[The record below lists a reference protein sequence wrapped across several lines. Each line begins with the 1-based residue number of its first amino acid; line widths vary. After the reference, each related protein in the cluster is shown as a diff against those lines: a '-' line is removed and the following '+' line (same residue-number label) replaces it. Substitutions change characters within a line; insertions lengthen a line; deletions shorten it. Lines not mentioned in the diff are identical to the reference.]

1 MSNKTFGDIPFIT
14 FYDTVLSRLA
24 YFTSENFLPAYLD
37 IFGPIIPENILKSI
51 NDASM
56 DKIFD
61 SSIYNLSKNTNIPTY
76 TDKNTK
82 FIDFTDMAEKIN
94 NVNIK
99 FVNRKLPSAQAP
111 ATPPLKG
118 GINIPNV
125 KSIFGKNYKVAY
137 ISISTSNYG
146 GYYILV
152 DSRMPNCIFVVFR
165 GTYSAKSTGSYTKP
179 SSIVP
184 FNIGK
189 DMSPEQLK
197 KKLKEDE
204 GKMFGVLTGI
214 NKILD
219 DVYHTIIESMMYLA
233 KTYLEPKGSE
243 SIKVFTTGHSLGGG
257 LCSLFA
263 NDWFETV
270 RISPYDKAPYNIFTK
285 KICCVSIASPRVMS
299 PGLANNFC
307 ARVVKNEI
315 LFRRLA
321 NRGDPVPALPK
332 KAVIGLTE
340 GYEHPCSGKK
350 YKTER
355 GIISMECGSAMQVR
369 SPPPGPVYTKS
380 LECRNTKT
388 SIFQGNVSGNPFAHT
403 VYLYINF
410 VNAVPV
416 SQFLMSGMPSIVK
429 SKPVEI
435 QRNSKGGTVA
445 RIILGV
451 GEEKSG
457 STNQQFKSV
466 FFDLNNL
473 RPKDQQVIQ
482 TNPDA
487 KPITSEDT
495 LMNITEFT
503 DIIKKMKTIKP
514 GDTLN
519 QVIPN
524 NVTKLAGSIEPMPKI
539 DGLLPENSKKGGKSR
554 KRKTKR
560 KTYKK
565 SSKRKHH
572 KKNKTRKIKRR

>member
-37 IFGPIIPENILKSI
+37 IFGPIIPEKILKSI

-61 SSIYNLSKNTNIPTY
+61 SSIYNLSKNTDIPTY

-111 ATPPLKG
+111 PQNG

-257 LCSLFA
+257 LCS
-263 NDWFETV
+263 
-270 RISPYDKAPYNIFTK
+270 
-285 KICCVSIASPRVMS
+285 
-299 PGLANNFC
+299 
-307 ARVVKNEI
+307 
-315 LFRRLA
+315 
-321 NRGDPVPALPK
+321 
-332 KAVIGLTE
+332 
-340 GYEHPCSGKK
+340 
-350 YKTER
+350 
-355 GIISMECGSAMQVR
+355 
-369 SPPPGPVYTKS
+369 
-380 LECRNTKT
+380 
-388 SIFQGNVSGNPFAHT
+388 
-403 VYLYINF
+403 
-410 VNAVPV
+410 VN
-416 SQFLMSGMPSIVK
+416 
-429 SKPVEI
+429 
-435 QRNSKGGTVA
+435 
-445 RIILGV
+445 
-451 GEEKSG
+451 
-457 STNQQFKSV
+457 
-466 FFDLNNL
+466 
-473 RPKDQQVIQ
+473 
-482 TNPDA
+482 
-487 KPITSEDT
+487 
-495 LMNITEFT
+495 
-503 DIIKKMKTIKP
+503 
-514 GDTLN
+514 
-519 QVIPN
+519 
-524 NVTKLAGSIEPMPKI
+524 
-539 DGLLPENSKKGGKSR
+539 
-554 KRKTKR
+554 
-560 KTYKK
+560 
-565 SSKRKHH
+565 
-572 KKNKTRKIKRR
+572 